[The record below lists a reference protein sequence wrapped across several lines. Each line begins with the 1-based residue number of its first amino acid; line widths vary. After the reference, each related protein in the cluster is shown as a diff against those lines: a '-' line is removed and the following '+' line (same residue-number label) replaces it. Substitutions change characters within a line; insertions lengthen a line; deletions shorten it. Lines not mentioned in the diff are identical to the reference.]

1 MAAPPGATD
10 LSAMNHD
17 PEQLAG
23 DTAPEFDDRFLSE
36 WLAYG
41 FREMGAYLDKQARFA
56 AYLDR
61 RNG

>member
-1 MAAPPGATD
+1 MAEAAASAD
-10 LSAMNHD
+10 LHAMNHD
-17 PEQLAG
+17 PQQLAG
-23 DTAPEFDDRFLSE
+23 DTAPEIDDRFLSE

-61 RNG
+61 RSG

>member
-1 MAAPPGATD
+1 MCAGEADAD
-10 LSAMNHD
+10 LAAMNHD
-17 PEQLAG
+17 HEQLAG
-23 DTAPEFDDRFLSE
+23 HGAIEIDDRFLSE

-61 RNG
+61 LDG